1 MTFFMTTER
10 KKHMADPV
18 RGEVWRVNFDPTQGS
33 EMRKIHPAVVI
44 SDNSVGRLP
53 LKIVVP
59 ITEWDTAYAR
69 YAWMTRLEPSPINGL
84 VKTSSADAF
93 QLRSLSLG
101 RFIAKIGILTENDLD
116 AIADAIALCV
126 KTKMAGER

>member
-1 MTFFMTTER
+1 
-10 KKHMADPV
+10 MADPV

-33 EMRKIHPAVVI
+33 EMRKIRPAVVL
-44 SDNSVGRLP
+44 SDNAVGRLP

-59 ITEWDTAYAR
+59 VTEWDNSYTR
-69 YAWMTRLEPSPINGL
+69 YAWMTRLEASAANGL
-84 VKTSSADAF
+84 SKASSADAF

-101 RFIAKIGILTENDLD
+101 RFVTHLGVLTEAEMD

-126 KTKMAGER
+126 KAKMHP